1 MCEFISW
8 KEMEDG
14 SIRFLT
20 YDQIY
25 HTEQGKEL
33 QEFNPTESDWVGH
46 GAIDFY
52 YMLNRSEGIQR
63 ECTNFSTPDNFPWE
77 IVEAIKTGEFR
88 GLGIGKGLLN
98 EEALAEYE
106 KIKRSALAE
115 YEKIKR
121 SALAEYEKIRR
132 SALAEYEKIEQSA
145 WDEYKK
151 IEQPAWDEHEKI
163 RRSAPAEYE
172 KIRQNTFW
180 DLFADLEN
188 RNPLWV

>member
-115 YEKIKR
+115 YEKI
-121 SALAEYEKIRR
+121 
-132 SALAEYEKIEQSA
+132 EQSA